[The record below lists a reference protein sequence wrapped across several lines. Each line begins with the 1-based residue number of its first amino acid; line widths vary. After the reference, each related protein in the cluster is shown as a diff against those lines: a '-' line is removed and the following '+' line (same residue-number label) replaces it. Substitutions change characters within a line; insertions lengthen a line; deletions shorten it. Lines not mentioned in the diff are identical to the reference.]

1 MSRVGNKPV
10 EIPAGVQVKIEDAL
24 VRVKGPKAELSLAV
38 PSPIKVEQKA
48 QTLVVVAG
56 KGGGDDVRALHGMV
70 RARLANIVSGV
81 QKDFTTN
88 LELSG
93 LGYRAELTGD
103 KLKLTLGFSHPV
115 EFQLPKGVKAE
126 VDKKQTKISVMGA
139 DKDLVGQTAANIRA
153 LKRPEPY
160 KGFGI
165 KYEGER
171 VRRKAGKTAA
181 GAGAGAG
188 GAKK

>member
-10 EIPAGVQVKIEDAL
+10 PIPQGVQVKIEDAL
-24 VRVKGPKAELSLAV
+24 VRVKGPKAELSLAL
-38 PSPIKVEQKA
+38 PRPITVEQKE

-56 KGGGDDVRALHGMV
+56 KGDGVRALHGMV
-70 RARLANIVSGV
+70 RARLANLVSGV
-81 QKDFTTN
+81 QQDFKKG

-93 LGYRAELTGD
+93 LGYRAELTGE
-103 KLKLTLGFSHPV
+103 KLKLSLGLSHPV
-115 EFQLPKGVKAE
+115 EFQLPKGIKAE
-126 VDKKQTKISVMGA
+126 IDKKQTKIMVMGA
-139 DKDLVGQTAANIRA
+139 DKDLVGQTAARIRA
-153 LKRPEPY
+153 LKVPEPY

-171 VRRKAGKTAA
+171 ILRKAGKTAA
-181 GAGAGAG
+181 GAGTG